1 MDLVHELI
9 QRTQTQ
15 RKFRE
20 HAFAMKDIQDHYATN
35 FSAGNYGNRQQF
47 RFLILSFL
55 VRYIIIILM
64 VWLFSFRSST
74 DELIDCGEHGVCLEA
89 VGRLMWN

>member
-20 HAFAMKDIQDHYATN
+20 HVFAMKDIQDHYATN
-35 FSAGNYGNRQQF
+35 FNAGNFGNRQQN
-47 RFLILSFL
+47 RFLNTVLLRYMIKIL
-55 VRYIIIILM
+55 I

-89 VGRLMWN
+89 VGRLRWN